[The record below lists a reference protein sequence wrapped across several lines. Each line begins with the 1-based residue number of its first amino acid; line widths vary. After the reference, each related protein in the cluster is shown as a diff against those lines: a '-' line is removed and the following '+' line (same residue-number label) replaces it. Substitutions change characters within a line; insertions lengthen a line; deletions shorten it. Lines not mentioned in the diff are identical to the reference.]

1 MALKYYRYSI
11 DFALALLSSLL
22 LVVSFPKF
30 DLGFLAWIGLLPILI
45 ATNGKGLKYTF
56 ILWFVCGLFF
66 FGGIF
71 YWTFA
76 IPKYTVLHHSL
87 LGLYLPPYFA
97 FFGLAFGIISKRWG
111 VRPALFAVPFIWVS
125 LEYVRSN
132 LSFVALPWA
141 LLAHSQY
148 QYPVIIQIASVT
160 GTYGLS
166 FLIVLVNAA
175 ITQIIMGRIAL
186 WRGSTGSTNA
196 PRWTRGRLSLPV
208 ATAVLLVVVLGYGQ
222 IALSGSTERR
232 IIKAS
237 VLQGNISQERKV
249 NSRRN
254 APYIMDRYAQLTR
267 RAALDEPDLI
277 IWPEAATPGFI
288 LKDVTLHQRMI
299 SIVREMNIYLLVG
312 SSEYAKFTKTLPKD
326 KKARSGNTAL
336 FFSPEGKILGQYLKI
351 HLVPF
356 GEYIPLEGIID
367 WPHFIVSKEGK
378 IYDTPGQEH
387 TLFNLKEAKFGV
399 VICWEHVFADLFRT
413 FVKNGADFMLNI
425 TNEGWFGDTAAPYQM
440 LAISVFR
447 AVENRR
453 AIARAANT
461 GISCFI
467 DPHGRIT
474 GRVQDNQKK
483 DTFVEGYLTGE
494 IPISDHKTFYTKH
507 GEVFAYICVAIALL
521 MMAIS
526 FTKNRVGE
534 NESKNHRALLPR

>member
-1 MALKYYRYSI
+1 MAFKYFRHLI

-30 DLGFLAWIGLLPILI
+30 DLGFFAWIGLLPILI
-45 ATNGKGLKYTF
+45 ASDGKSLKYSF
-56 ILWFVCGLFF
+56 ILWFICGLFF

-97 FFGLAFGIISKRWG
+97 LFGLAFGFISQRWG
-111 VRPALFAVPFIWVS
+111 ITPALFATPFVWVS

-132 LSFVALPWA
+132 LSFMALPWA

-148 QYPVIIQIASVT
+148 QYPVIIQIASVA
-160 GTYGLS
+160 GAYGVS
-166 FLIVLVNAA
+166 FLIVLVNMAIAQVIVGRTPLWKGLAGLKNAA
-175 ITQIIMGRIAL
+175 Q
-186 WRGSTGSTNA
+186 
-196 PRWTRGRLSLPV
+196 WTRGRVFLPV
-208 ATAVLLVVVLGYGQ
+208 ATAVLLIVVLGYGQ
-222 IALSGSTERR
+222 NVLSGSTERK

-237 VLQGNISQERKV
+237 VLQGNIGQERKA
-249 NSRRN
+249 NPRRH
-254 APYIMDRYAQLTR
+254 AAYIMERYADLTR

-277 IWPEAATPGFI
+277 VWPEAATPGFI
-288 LKDVTLHQRMI
+288 LKDITLYQRMV
-299 SIVREMNIYLLVG
+299 SIVREINTYLLVG
-312 SSEYAKFTKTLPKD
+312 SSEYAKFTTTLTKEKT
-326 KKARSGNTAL
+326 KKSGNTAL

-351 HLVPF
+351 QLVPF
-356 GEYIPLEGIID
+356 GEYIPLEGVID
-367 WPHFIVSKEGK
+367 WPHFIVPGEKKLYE
-378 IYDTPGQEH
+378 IPGQEY

-425 TNEGWFGDTAAPYQM
+425 TNEGWFGDTAAPHQM

-447 AVENRR
+447 AVENRC

-461 GISCFI
+461 GVSCFI

-494 IPISDHKTFYTKH
+494 IPISNHKTFYTKH
-507 GEVFAYICVAIALL
+507 GEVFVYFCIAIAFLTVV
-521 MMAIS
+521 IS
-526 FTKNRVGE
+526 LARGKR
-534 NESKNHRALLPR
+534 RA